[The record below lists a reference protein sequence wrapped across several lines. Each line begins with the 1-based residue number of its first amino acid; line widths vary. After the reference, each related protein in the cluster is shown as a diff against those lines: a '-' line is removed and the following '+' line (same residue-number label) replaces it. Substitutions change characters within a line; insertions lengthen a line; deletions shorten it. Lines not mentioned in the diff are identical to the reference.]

1 MAEEEADEKTQPPP
15 SGEEAPAAG
24 RFKLT
29 PEQRRFLGPARTW
42 HDQSPPSGKS
52 AKSDSSAK
60 TPRSTPPSREEEPKR
75 PRRKRRWR
83 LSRAVEKQNLA
94 LILGAL
100 LLLGLTFYFGKKFEY
115 IRYLVRS
122 RTKPSLS
129 ALHAKK
135 FPDVSAE
142 ELIGQGLVEE
152 RLGNWK
158 EAADRFIAAKYKNPS
173 CPGLL
178 FRVGKLYYDHNSF
191 DVADMVLER
200 AIAFA
205 ENMESANYYRGMIA
219 LGRRD
224 LPAAER
230 FFEAAA
236 TAAPFNAD
244 YYYSWAEALRRD
256 HRPSD
261 AIARYEQAAV
271 RAGDAE
277 QNICRFKI
285 RMTMVEAGDIPQ
297 INAELEKKQSEGPL
311 SVDWLMTAAA
321 LQIHAGNIDEA
332 VRLVKE
338 ARASDRSL
346 LFGHF
351 AACAGDK
358 VFSSACQS
366 HAELAQACRVDAGAQ
381 SKTP

>member
-1 MAEEEADEKTQPPP
+1 M
-15 SGEEAPAAG
+15 
-24 RFKLT
+24 
-29 PEQRRFLGPARTW
+29 
-42 HDQSPPSGKS
+42 
-52 AKSDSSAK
+52 
-60 TPRSTPPSREEEPKR
+60 
-75 PRRKRRWR
+75 
-83 LSRAVEKQNLA
+83 QNLA
-94 LILGAL
+94 LILGAF

-115 IRYLVRS
+115 LKYMVRS

-129 ALHAKK
+129 ALQANS
-135 FPDVSAE
+135 FPDASAE
-142 ELIGQGLVEE
+142 ELIGKGLVEE

-191 DVADMVLER
+191 DVADTVLER
-200 AIAFA
+200 AIAFG
-205 ENMESANYYRGMIA
+205 ENIESANYYRGMIA
-219 LGRRD
+219 QGRKD

-230 FFEAAA
+230 FFEAASA
-236 TAAPFNAD
+236 AAPFNAD

-256 HRPSD
+256 RRPWE
-261 AIARYEQAAV
+261 AIIRYEQAAV
-271 RAGDAE
+271 RAADAE
-277 QNICRFKI
+277 QNVCRFKV
-285 RMTMVEAGDIPQ
+285 RVTTVEAGETGQ
-297 INAELEKKQSEGPL
+297 VSAELEKKRAAGPL

-321 LQIHAGNIDEA
+321 LQIHAGNIAEA

-358 VFSSACQS
+358 IFTSACQTYP
-366 HAELAQACRVDAGAQ
+366 ELAQACRVER
-381 SKTP
+381 PHN